1 MANTKDG
8 AQLGLGLAALGRPG
22 YMTLG
27 HARDLDGNYDLAAM
41 EARCHALLDA
51 AWQAGV
57 RWFDAARSYGE
68 AERFL
73 ASWLAARAIAVGA
86 ATVSSKWGYTYVAN
100 WQPTANVHE
109 VKDHSLAA
117 LERQVVESQALL
129 GRHLSLYQVHSA
141 TLDSGIL
148 DDGRVLARLGALRD
162 GGLPVGLSV
171 SGARQRET
179 VERAL
184 AIAVDGRPLFS
195 AVQATWNLYERAVE
209 PALRAAKAAGWRVII
224 KEPLANGRLAAAS
237 AAPAALTDAAARL
250 HVGPDALALAAVL
263 AQPFVDVV
271 LSGAVTTAQLA
282 ANLRARD
289 VDGAAVANELAALVE
304 PAERYWSERS
314 HLAWT

>member
-1 MANTKDG
+1 MTNTAQG

-27 HARDLDGNYDLAAM
+27 HARDLGDHDMAAM
-41 EARCHALLDA
+41 ERRCHEVLDA

-73 ASWLAARAIAVGA
+73 ASWLTARESDLVGPGAV
-86 ATVSSKWGYTYVAN
+86 TVSSKWGYTYVAN
-100 WQPTANVHE
+100 WQPIAKEHE
-109 VKDHSLAA
+109 IKDHSLAA
-117 LERQVVESQALL
+117 LERQIVESQAIL

-141 TLDSGIL
+141 TLESGIL
-148 DDGRVLARLGALRD
+148 DDTRVLARLGALRD
-162 GGLPVGLSV
+162 GGLPIGLSV

-184 AIAVDGRPLFS
+184 AVRVDGRPLFS
-195 AVQATWNLYERAVE
+195 AVQATWNLLERAVE
-209 PALRAAKAAGWRVII
+209 PALRAAKAAGLRVLV
-224 KEPLANGRLAAAS
+224 KEPLANGRLAQ
-237 AAPAALTDAAARL
+237 AAPLLVTQAAARL
-250 HVGPDALALAAVL
+250 NVGPDAVALAAVL

-282 ANLRARD
+282 ANVRARD
-289 VDGAAVANELAALVE
+289 LDGAALATELLPLVE
-304 PAERYWSERS
+304 PADRYWQERS
-314 HLAWT
+314 QLAWS

>member
-1 MANTKDG
+1 MTNT
-8 AQLGLGLAALGRPG
+8 QLALGLAALGRPG

-27 HARDLDGNYDLAAM
+27 HARDLDGKTDLAAM
-41 EARCHALLDA
+41 EARCHAVLDA

-73 ASWLAARAIAVGA
+73 ASWLAARSIAPSAI
-86 ATVSSKWGYTYVAN
+86 TVSSKWGYTYVAA
-100 WQPTANVHE
+100 WQPTAKVHE
-109 VKDHSLAA
+109 VKDHSLLA
-117 LERQVVESQALL
+117 LDRQIVESRALL
-129 GRHLSLYQVHSA
+129 GPYLSLYQVHSA
-141 TLDSGIL
+141 TLESGIL
-148 DDGRVLARLGALRD
+148 DDTRVLARLAALRD
-162 GGLPVGLSV
+162 GGLPIGLSV

-184 AIAVDGRPLFS
+184 AIVSDGRPLFS

-209 PALRAAKAAGWRVII
+209 PALRAAKAAGLRVII
-224 KEPLANGRLAAAS
+224 KEPLANGRLASTS
-237 AAPAALTDAAARL
+237 AAPPALTAAAARL
-250 HVGPDALALAAVL
+250 DVGPDALALAAAL

-289 VDGAAVANELAALVE
+289 VDGAQVATELAALVE
-304 PAERYWSERS
+304 PADRYWSERS
-314 HLAWT
+314 RLAWT